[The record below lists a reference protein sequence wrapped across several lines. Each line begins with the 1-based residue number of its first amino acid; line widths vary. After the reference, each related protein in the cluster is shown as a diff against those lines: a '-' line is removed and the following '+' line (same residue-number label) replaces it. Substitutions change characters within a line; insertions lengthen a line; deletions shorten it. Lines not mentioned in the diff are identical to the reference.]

1 MDMIDVILHTMDP
14 ACRELLKSSVEGFR
28 LTGEKKYKDAVLR
41 LIRDYDDKDAII
53 RFVSVI

>member
-1 MDMIDVILHTMDP
+1 MIDVILHTMDP